1 MTSLKIA
8 IFHLAFIYSGGG
20 EKLVLQEAGDL
31 KKRGHKVSIFAT
43 VVDKKKSFPDLIN
56 KHKVK
61 TFLPSHKFFKG
72 HEAFQTVLSCM
83 LAPFY
88 AHRFRRYDVI
98 FAANQPSLWIAWIVR
113 RMYGVPYVSYL
124 AQPTRF
130 LYPRAIDKETGLFF
144 TKKDSDSISARL
156 MMTTF
161 QRFSR
166 WADTISV
173 KGSTS
178 ILVNGHYIKEII
190 EKIYKASTVNCPSG
204 VDVKKSVNKRKKYLL
219 VTNRHFPQKKI
230 EYAVFALQVLVTEMP
245 DLKLYITGND
255 TEYTSV
261 LKKLAGELG
270 ITDKIVFLGYQDEK
284 QIGKLYRNASVYLY
298 TAPEEDFGMGIIE
311 AMSYGTPVVAWNSAG
326 PSRIIEHGVSGLL
339 AEPFVPGDF
348 TGKIDRILSDKK
360 LFKKLMS
367 GSLKRV
373 SAHYSLKKHM
383 RVLEES
389 LINASSKKNSI

>member
-1 MTSLKIA
+1 MTPLKIA

-20 EKLVLQEAGDL
+20 EKLVLQEASEL

-43 VVDKKKSFPDLIN
+43 VVDKKKSFPDLIK

-61 TFLPSHKFFKG
+61 TFLPSFKFFKG

-88 AHRFRRYDVI
+88 AHRFRKYDVI

-113 RMYGVPYVSYL
+113 NMYGVPYVSYL

-166 WADTISV
+166 WADAVSV
-173 KGSTS
+173 KGSRS

-190 EKIYKASTVNCPSG
+190 EKIYKVETINCPSG
-204 VDVKKSVNKRKKYLL
+204 VSVKKPGLKRKPYLL

-230 EYAVFALQVLVTEMP
+230 EYAVFALQILTSQFSG
-245 DLKLYITGND
+245 LKLYISGND
-255 TEYTSV
+255 TEYTQV
-261 LKKLAGELG
+261 LKKLAEELG
-270 ITDKIVFLGYQDEK
+270 ITDKILFLGYRDEK
-284 QIGKLYRNASVYLY
+284 QLAKLYREASVYLY
-298 TAPEEDFGMGIIE
+298 TAPEEDFGMGVIE
-311 AMSYGTPVVAWNSAG
+311 AMSYGTPVVAWNNAG
-326 PSRIIEHGVSGLL
+326 PSRIIEHGTSGLL
-339 AEPFVPGDF
+339 SDPFVPSDF
-348 TGKIDRILSDKK
+348 TGKVEEVLRDKK
-360 LFKKLMS
+360 LFKRIVV
-367 GSLKRV
+367 GSQKRV
-373 SAHYSLKKHM
+373 SENYSFKNHM
-383 RVLEES
+383 KILEES
-389 LINASSKKNSI
+389 LVYAVKPNK